1 MDIGSSIRK
10 GTSWLLM
17 GNLGTRLIEF
27 GVGIVLARLLLPSDF
42 GLLVTTQIF
51 TGVVGFIAGGGMG
64 QALIH
69 AKDVENKHYQVVFT
83 LQLLIC
89 SLIYLC
95 FYWLSPLISDWFSE
109 PLYTDLLRIS
119 TLSFLIRP
127 FSNVAQAKLSRA
139 MNFKVITIINLIS
152 LIISSGL
159 SIYFALQ
166 GFGVWG
172 LVFSGLLGGSINVV
186 LFLLLGRFLPV
197 IKFDAKIAK
206 QLGGYG
212 FKFSINDL
220 INYIKYQIPNFF
232 LGTYIGTHIVGLFN
246 KGDSLSHLP
255 VTTISGSA
263 YQTVFRALSALQD
276 DLDKSKYIY
285 LRTITLVSVYTFPF
299 YIGLLW
305 VAEPFIVVLYGEK
318 WKMAAMPLQ
327 ILSIGG
333 LFRCIANPSG
343 AVMAAQNLLGK
354 EIVLQFMALLL
365 TIIGCLYGVYYQDI
379 TMISIGLLP
388 SIIFLAVTLSYYSL
402 QILQLSYKE
411 LFIALTPA
419 FLLNSLLA
427 NILFIG
433 DYFLLK
439 YMPNIDGETYLIGI
453 SLLGAIF
460 YALLFLYFPLS
471 KLEEEANRWK
481 RLLYLKRDN

>member
-1 MDIGSSIRK
+1 
-10 GTSWLLM
+10 
-17 GNLGTRLIEF
+17 LGTRLIEF

-89 SLIYLC
+89 SLIYAS
-95 FYWLSPLISDWFSE
+95 FYWLSPLISQWFSE

-139 MNFKVITIINLIS
+139 MNFKVITLINLIS
-152 LIISSGL
+152 LLVSSGL

-166 GFGVWG
+166 GLGVWG
-172 LVFSGLLGGSINVV
+172 LVFSGLLGGGISVL
-186 LFLLLGRFLPV
+186 LFLLLSRFLPV
-197 IKFDAKIAK
+197 IKFDVKIAK

-212 FKFSINDL
+212 FKFSINDI
-220 INYIKYQIPNFF
+220 INYIKYQIPNFL

-246 KGDSLSHLP
+246 KGESLSNLP
-255 VTTISGSA
+255 ITTISGSA
-263 YQTVFRALSALQD
+263 YQTVFRALSSLQD

-305 VAEPFIVVLYGEK
+305 VAEPFIVTFYGEK
-318 WKMAAMPLQ
+318 WQMAAIPLQ

-333 LFRCIANPSG
+333 LFRCISNPSG
-343 AVMAAQNLLGK
+343 AVMAAQNLLGI
-354 EIVLQFMALLL
+354 EVVLQFIALLL
-365 TIIGCLYGVYYQDI
+365 TVAGCFYGIYQQDI
-379 TMISIGLLP
+379 MIVSIGLLP
-388 SIIFLAVTLSYYSL
+388 SIVFLAITLSYYSL
-402 QILQLSYKE
+402 KVLEISYKE
-411 LFIALTPA
+411 LFKALSPA
-419 FLLNSLLA
+419 IVLNILLA
-427 NILFIG
+427 SILFIA
-433 DYFLLK
+433 DYILLK
-439 YMPNIDGETYLIGI
+439 YIPGINNIRYLISVSVLGGI
-453 SLLGAIF
+453 V
-460 YALLFLYFPLS
+460 YALLFLYFPLAQ
-471 KLEEEANRWK
+471 LETEANRWK
-481 RLLYLKRDN
+481 HFLYLKREK